1 MFPSQSD
8 GMPITLS
15 IDVATWLTISW
26 SGLAIIE

>member
-1 MFPSQSD
+1 MFPSQSE

-15 IDVATWLTISW
+15 IEVATWLTSNW